1 MSENEIG
8 HQEPGEVYRRINVDE
23 AHQLVKE
30 GNSTVI
36 DVRQENEW
44 LEGHVQNAIHICV
57 DDLLSKVDS
66 LPDSGNLLFIC
77 AAGVRSGLACEMA
90 AAMGIDTSRLY
101 NIEQGTPTWISNNYP
116 TEYGK

>member
-44 LEGHVQNAIHICV
+44 LEGHVQNALHICV